1 LRGPRGFAASQDA
14 GRPREAGSQSE
25 KLPDISALPVV
36 DPPWATAQNNHAH
49 LPSAPKLAKRGRVT
63 SSIKVIALHQN
74 YALGC

>member
-1 LRGPRGFAASQDA
+1 
-14 GRPREAGSQSE
+14 
-25 KLPDISALPVV
+25 V